1 MAPGK
6 YDIPFSTAPFTRK
19 TVDRRWMKIKFGI
32 MIKFFLFYFILISI
46 FNGTI
51 VVLFIHIQE
60 IMKISEDVVNKN
72 FRISSASKKMIES
85 LLWMAETESK
95 YNLLKKDDYKTYF
108 ASAQRQFEENLTE
121 ILLLKPMEGK
131 ADNPWKELFKDY
143 VDQLPGVLEGHNGE
157 ESSDVLWIPE
167 EAINDWV
174 KRISKARSDNELQ
187 IEAEMRGLNHR
198 GEMAVKWGLVGLA
211 CSALLGLMGIIF
223 LTRSMSRPLRELL
236 RGIHSI
242 SREGLREPIRIRS
255 KDEFGELA
263 GAFND
268 MANRLKDEERM
279 RSDFISMLSHE
290 IRTPLTSIRESVNLI
305 SEEVMGNINDRQRR
319 FLEIASKEIE
329 RICEL
334 LNHLMQVS
342 RLEAGAVSIRRIPF
356 SPADLVSGSI
366 YRVTP
371 AAEARDIKIR
381 TEIPDQLPQA
391 MGDPENLQQVLMNLL
406 GNAIK
411 FSSPG
416 DNIVV
421 RIHVDQGSAGKWL
434 KFSVEDNG
442 PGIPPD
448 ELTMVFHKYYRA
460 SGIRNQ
466 VDGAGLG
473 LSISKHI
480 VEAHGGT
487 IGVESQVGKGSNFT
501 FTLPISS
508 EE

>member
-1 MAPGK
+1 
-6 YDIPFSTAPFTRK
+6 
-19 TVDRRWMKIKFGI
+19 MKIKFGI

-143 VDQLPGVLEGHNGE
+143 VDQLPGGLEGHNGE

-187 IEAEMRGLNHR
+187 IEAEMRALNHR

-268 MANRLKDEERM
+268 MANRLKEEERM

-305 SEEVMGNINDRQRR
+305 SEEVMGDINDRQRR

-391 MGDPENLQQVLMNLL
+391 LGDPENLQQVLMNLL

-421 RIHVDQGSAGKWL
+421 RIHVDQGPAGKWL

-442 PGIPPD
+442 PGIPAE

-480 VEAHGGT
+480 VEAHGGA
-487 IGVESQVGKGSNFT
+487 IGVESQLGKGSTFT